1 MSGKTLD
8 TLVKDIYGLFEEHHE
23 VSSDH
28 VKGFADTLAN
38 IIHSRM
44 NEVQGLGR
52 LRPSNLG
59 QPCDRKLWYTVN
71 TPEKAEPLS
80 PKVRFKFLYGD
91 ILEALVLFLAKEAGH
106 DVTGEQDKVEI
117 EGIVGSRDAVIDGV
131 LVDVKSA
138 NSRSYSKFRDN
149 TIKKDDPFGYI
160 TQLMFY
166 LEASD
171 DVRRRD
177 MAAFLAVDKELGN
190 LCITKVPNE
199 QIDFQKLIEQKRG
212 AVSSSSPPSRGYED
226 KPDGKSGNR
235 QLDTACKYCPFKQEC
250 WPELRTFIYSNGP
263 RFLTKVVRTPDVPE
277 VSDAQAT
284 S

>member
-1 MSGKTLD
+1 MGKSLD
-8 TLVKDIYGLFEEHHE
+8 TLVKDIYALFEEHHE

-28 VKGFADTLAN
+28 ITEFAESLSK
-38 IIHSRM
+38 IIHSRL

-59 QPCDRKLWYTVN
+59 TPCERKLWYTCN
-71 TPEKAEPLS
+71 TPEHAEPLS

-106 DVTGEQDKVEI
+106 DVTGEQDKVEL

-149 TIKKDDPFGYI
+149 TVRKDDPFGYI

-171 DVRRRD
+171 DVPRKD

-199 QIDFQKLIEQKRG
+199 QIDFKKVISAKRDSC
-212 AVSSSSPPSRGYED
+212 ALPEPPPRGHTDE
-226 KPDGKSGNR
+226 PDGKAGNKK
-235 QLDTACKYCPFKQEC
+235 LGTACKYCAFKQEC
-250 WPELRTFIYSNGP
+250 WPSLRTFLYSNGP
-263 RFLTKVVRTPDVPE
+263 RFLTKTVRVPDVME
-277 VSDAQAT
+277 ITDAK
-284 S
+284 SSS